1 MEEAFG
7 LEEGAAPD
15 ADAEERSIR
24 AVDAD
29 EARRARLRPRLAVR
43 EGAGGLLRES
53 SRRHGLEDRVRGKRA
68 RPQQLAVPR
77 REDETPRR
85 SVLEQVRSHPG
96 PHEPGE
102 RPARA
107 EGRPEVGGERPHVEA
122 LAAGDPE
129 YEIGQ
134 GERFQLNGVD
144 GDLPSLTLDFHAL
157 PRQLVEA
164 PPFLLE
170 GRVHW

>member
-1 MEEAFG
+1 MPSKAPSAVTHGRRSGGEDARPRSIRMEEAFG

-29 EARRARLRPRLAVR
+29 EARRARLRHRLAVR

-77 REDETPRR
+77 R
-85 SVLEQVRSHPG
+85 
-96 PHEPGE
+96 
-102 RPARA
+102 
-107 EGRPEVGGERPHVEA
+107 
-122 LAAGDPE
+122 
-129 YEIGQ
+129 
-134 GERFQLNGVD
+134 
-144 GDLPSLTLDFHAL
+144 
-157 PRQLVEA
+157 
-164 PPFLLE
+164 
-170 GRVHW
+170 